1 MGQDTS
7 RPSSRGF
14 RVLAVQKGSPG
25 AKAGLVSFFD
35 IILGTTEHRFQNDDD
50 LFQKLLSKH
59 KNSKITLSVYNIKAC
74 TVREVVLIP
83 MEWKGKGLLGVT
95 IRFDSWEE
103 DEGHYLH
110 VLNVLNMNLDVIL
123 DLILLVFLV
132 EFVYLLIFYIL
143 HHYHHIKILLLA
155 TKI

>member
-1 MGQDTS
+1 MKNFKFFLKIRNNRERERERERWDKTHQD
-7 RPSSRGF
+7 RPQGDF
-14 RVLAVQKGSPG
+14 VCLQCKKAHPVQ
-25 AKAGLVSFFD
+25 KAGLVSFID

-110 VLNVLNMNLDVIL
+110 VLNVEEITFCSGG
-123 DLILLVFLV
+123 IG
-132 EFVYLLIFYIL
+132 
-143 HHYHHIKILLLA
+143 KR
-155 TKI
+155 